1 MFLFCAFPGFAE
13 NLPEDNGFLSGPS
26 KFPDFLQPQERA
38 SDGMKWWDGQHKY
51 HQYQQRKWLWFSLL
65 WHVERRVLMLKFVP
79 MTFSLLSLTHGCVL
93 GFW

>member
-38 SDGMKWWDGQHKY
+38 SDGMK
-51 HQYQQRKWLWFSLL
+51 
-65 WHVERRVLMLKFVP
+65 
-79 MTFSLLSLTHGCVL
+79 
-93 GFW
+93 